1 MTPGAWVLLP
11 GASRL
16 KAGGDRVGRLTEAPR
31 GDGTVDV
38 RWADV
43 RWSEDGDGGSVERVE
58 AATLAEAPGTMGGDD
73 YASRSASWD
82 ALTQAQRDAWCVCYG
97 SPPVPPPKP
106 PLRTHA
112 CA

>member
-43 RWSEDGDGGSVERVE
+43 RWSEDGDGGSVIP
-58 AATLAEAPGTMGGDD
+58 LA
-73 YASRSASWD
+73 
-82 ALTQAQRDAWCVCYG
+82 C
-97 SPPVPPPKP
+97 
-106 PLRTHA
+106 
-112 CA
+112 